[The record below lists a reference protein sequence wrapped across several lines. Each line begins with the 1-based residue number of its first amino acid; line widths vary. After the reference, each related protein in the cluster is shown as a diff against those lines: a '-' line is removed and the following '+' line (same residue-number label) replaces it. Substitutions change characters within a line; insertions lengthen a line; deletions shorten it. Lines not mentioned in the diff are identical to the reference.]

1 MTDYFFE
8 LYICL
13 FKFFTELILCPMTAR
28 QRSNSYDNLEAGLK
42 KLTKNILVV
51 LKLKAALVPL
61 NYFQLFGNIL
71 GKITF
76 YSVATFLYTLACFE
90 ILKRYEMVHAN
101 DISRRYGF
109 FSMTNIFRAFTK
121 DTFCFSLCRIYT
133 KARNFTFFFI

>member
-1 MTDYFFE
+1 M
-8 LYICL
+8 
-13 FKFFTELILCPMTAR
+13 

-90 ILKRYEMVHAN
+90 ILKMYEMVHAN
-101 DISRRYGF
+101 DISRRCGF
-109 FSMTNIFRAFTK
+109 LFHDKYIQSIHKGYF
-121 DTFCFSLCRIYT
+121 LL
-133 KARNFTFFFI
+133 FIV

>member
-1 MTDYFFE
+1 M
-8 LYICL
+8 
-13 FKFFTELILCPMTAR
+13 
-28 QRSNSYDNLEAGLK
+28 K

-76 YSVATFLYTLACFE
+76 YSVATFPYTLACFE
-90 ILKRYEMVHAN
+90 ILKMYEMVHAN
-101 DISRRYGF
+101 DFLVGMDF

-133 KARNFTFFFI
+133 RARNFKFFFI